1 MFLGINCY
9 INQAKN
15 DIHTNLSVKPLKTQ
29 KKFRENSP

>member
-15 DIHTNLSVKPLKTQ
+15 DIHTNLSVKPLKT
-29 KKFRENSP
+29 KILFDVC